1 MAVFSGVSTMRQESE
16 QSMWEGS
23 VPGDTAE
30 GRVRRPGEMQKSLGL
45 NEFRKS

>member
-30 GRVRRPGEMQKSLGL
+30 GPRAAVDTRDGAPVKG
-45 NEFRKS
+45 